1 MSMEVIQVL
10 LETVREDL
18 TSWEFMLAG
27 NEDSP
32 AQTVVQEVVE
42 AKRAVSITLEDF
54 LRRFADER

>member
-1 MSMEVIQVL
+1 MEVLQVL

-27 NEDSP
+27 NEDNP
-32 AQTVVQEVVE
+32 AQAVVQEVVE
-42 AKRAVSITLEDF
+42 AKRAVSIALEDF